1 MILMQQVYLKFDEV
15 EQVRKFIS
23 TIEKIDTDFNLGR
36 GSRTVDAKS
45 VIGVFGLD
53 LNQPQLLTF
62 DSDDKTILEKISP
75 YLAIAE

>member
-1 MILMQQVYLKFDEV
+1 MQQVYLKFDEV
-15 EQVRKFIS
+15 EQVRDFIN

-62 DSDDKTILEKISP
+62 DSDDKSILEKLSP
-75 YLAIAE
+75 FLAIAE

>member
-1 MILMQQVYLKFDEV
+1 MQQVYVQFEDV

-23 TIEKIDTDFNLGR
+23 IIEKMDGDFDLGS

-53 LNQPQLLTF
+53 LTKPQMLTY
-62 DSDDKTILEKISP
+62 DSDDKCILEKITP
-75 YLAIAE
+75 FLAAV